1 MKTLSLFILF
11 FISNAYSV
19 EMPTIDQVKEKIQD
33 KTSEVTDLNINKAV
47 SQLILNYITA
57 SKAANGISI
66 SMTMTITIIKKFADN
81 TYVAKHVRSGSNGSK
96 TLFFVFNI
104 VDKKMFLVKGYD
116 GN

>member
-1 MKTLSLFILF
+1 MKILSLLICFL
-11 FISNAYSV
+11 ISNAYSV
-19 EMPTIDQVKEKIQD
+19 EMPTIDQVKEKILD

-57 SKAANGISI
+57 SKTTNGITI
-66 SMTMTITIIKKFADN
+66 SMTMTTIKKYADN

-104 VDKKMFLVKGYD
+104 VDKKMFLVKDYD
-116 GN
+116 EK